1 MRQQEESR
9 EDAIIPTE
17 NLLLLTEKQ
26 DAFLHISGKT
36 MFIFLQSRIAKT
48 FDIAQFILK
57 IVNNACTILLQKN

>member
-1 MRQQEESR
+1 MVRQQEESR

-36 MFIFLQSRIAKT
+36 MFIFFTKQDR
-48 FDIAQFILK
+48 
-57 IVNNACTILLQKN
+57 